1 MHRRSSGFSAIF
13 KKIGCNFLLNLPHSQ
28 TEFGFIGIRLKV
40 HNFISRAFYLEYLS
54 KIANLLQKIHSQM
67 SENANMRW
75 LLSKN
80 YCSEIKHMVETIEN
94 TEALINFS

>member
-1 MHRRSSGFSAIF
+1 MLQFFIKSTA
-13 KKIGCNFLLNLPHSQ
+13 SQ

-40 HNFISRAFYLEYLS
+40 LNFISRAFYLEYLS
-54 KIANLLQKIHSQM
+54 KIANLQEIYSQM

-80 YCSEIKHMVETIEN
+80 YCSEIKHMVETMKN
-94 TEALINFS
+94 AAALINFS